1 MDTSRAYD
9 IAELLLGVLDRE
21 KVRGEENICAVM
33 SCLFRRLHKEA
44 EQERKQEEAA
54 EFGQDYYDDQ

>member
-21 KVRGEENICAVM
+21 KVSGEENICAVM
-33 SCLFRRLHKEA
+33 SCFFRRLHKEA
-44 EQERKQEEAA
+44 ESEREREEKAEYGQEYED
-54 EFGQDYYDDQ
+54 G